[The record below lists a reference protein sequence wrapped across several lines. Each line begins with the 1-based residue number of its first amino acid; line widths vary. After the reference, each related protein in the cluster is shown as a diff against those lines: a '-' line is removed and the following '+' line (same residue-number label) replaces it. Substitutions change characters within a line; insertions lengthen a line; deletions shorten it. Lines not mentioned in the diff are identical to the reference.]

1 LSIVDFFNKCEYK
14 RSIHIFPDLPHKH
27 QSIICHR
34 LLRLMLRYRQLLP
47 LLQHCHRLLR
57 LMLRYRQLLRLML
70 RYRQLLR
77 LMLRYRQ
84 LLPLLRLRHH
94 YHYDDSDDHND
105 SSFYVRTRT
114 ADLTLLS

>member
-1 LSIVDFFNKCEYK
+1 LSIVDFFNKCEYR

-57 LMLRYRQLLRLML
+57 LMLRYRQLL
-70 RYRQLLR
+70 
-77 LMLRYRQ
+77 
-84 LLPLLRLRHH
+84 PLLRLRHH

>member
-1 LSIVDFFNKCEYK
+1 LLISSTNVSTGVLST
-14 RSIHIFPDLPHKH
+14 SFPDLPHKH

-34 LLRLMLRYRQLLP
+34 LLRLLL
-47 LLQHCHRLLR
+47 HCHRLLR
-57 LMLRYRQLLRLML
+57 LLLRYRQLLLRLLL
-70 RYRQLLR
+70 RYRQLLLR
-77 LMLRYRQ
+77 LL
-84 LLPLLRLRHH
+84 LRHH

>member
-1 LSIVDFFNKCEYK
+1 LLISSTNVSTGVLST
-14 RSIHIFPDLPHKH
+14 SFPDLPHKH

-34 LLRLMLRYRQLLP
+34 LLPLLPRYRRLLP
-47 LLQHCHRLLR
+47 LL
-57 LMLRYRQLLRLML
+57 
-70 RYRQLLR
+70 
-77 LMLRYRQ
+77 
-84 LLPLLRLRHH
+84 PLRHH

>member
-70 RYRQLLR
+70 RYRQLL
-77 LMLRYRQ
+77 
-84 LLPLLRLRHH
+84 PLLRLRHH

>member
-1 LSIVDFFNKCEYK
+1 LISSKKCEY
-14 RSIHIFPDLPHKH
+14 RCSSTSFPNLTHKH

-34 LLRLMLRYRQLLP
+34 LLRLLLRYRQLLP
-47 LLQHCHRLLR
+47 LLHCHR
-57 LMLRYRQLLRLML
+57 
-70 RYRQLLR
+70 LLR

-114 ADLTLLS
+114 ADLTSLS

>member
-1 LSIVDFFNKCEYK
+1 
-14 RSIHIFPDLPHKH
+14 
-27 QSIICHR
+27 
-34 LLRLMLRYRQLLP
+34 
-47 LLQHCHRLLR
+47 
-57 LMLRYRQLLRLML
+57 
-70 RYRQLLR
+70 
-77 LMLRYRQ
+77 MLRYRQ

>member
-1 LSIVDFFNKCEYK
+1 LISSTNVSTGVLST
-14 RSIHIFPDLPHKH
+14 SFPDLPHKH

-34 LLRLMLRYRQLLP
+34 LLRLLL
-47 LLQHCHRLLR
+47 HCHRLLR
-57 LMLRYRQLLRLML
+57 LLLRYRQLLLRLLL
-70 RYRQLLR
+70 RYRQLLLR
-77 LMLRYRQ
+77 LLLRYRQ
-84 LLPLLRLRHH
+84 LLLRLLLRHH

>member
-1 LSIVDFFNKCEYK
+1 LLISSTNVSTGVLST
-14 RSIHIFPDLPHKH
+14 SFPDLPHKH

-34 LLRLMLRYRQLLP
+34 LLPLLLRYRQLLP
-47 LLQHCHRLLR
+47 LLQ
-57 LMLRYRQLLRLML
+57 
-70 RYRQLLR
+70 
-77 LMLRYRQ
+77 
-84 LLPLLRLRHH
+84 LRHH

>member
-57 LMLRYRQLLRLML
+57 LMLRYRQLL
-70 RYRQLLR
+70 
-77 LMLRYRQ
+77 
-84 LLPLLRLRHH
+84 PLLRLRHH

>member
-1 LSIVDFFNKCEYK
+1 LSIVDFFNKCEYR

-57 LMLRYRQLLRLML
+57 LMLRYRQLL
-70 RYRQLLR
+70 
-77 LMLRYRQ
+77 
-84 LLPLLRLRHH
+84 PLLLLRHH

>member
-1 LSIVDFFNKCEYK
+1 LLISSTNVSTGVLST
-14 RSIHIFPDLPHKH
+14 SFPDLPHKH
-27 QSIICHR
+27 QSIICH
-34 LLRLMLRYRQLLP
+34 QLLP
-47 LLQHCHRLLR
+47 LLLHCRR
-57 LMLRYRQLLRLML
+57 
-70 RYRQLLR
+70 LLR

>member
-1 LSIVDFFNKCEYK
+1 LLISSTNVSTGVLST
-14 RSIHIFPDLPHKH
+14 SFPDLPHKH

-34 LLRLMLRYRQLLP
+34 LLRLL
-47 LLQHCHRLLR
+47 HCHRLLR
-57 LMLRYRQLLRLML
+57 LLLRYRQLLLRLLL
-70 RYRQLLR
+70 RYRQLLLR
-77 LMLRYRQ
+77 L
-84 LLPLLRLRHH
+84 PLRHH

>member
-1 LSIVDFFNKCEYK
+1 
-14 RSIHIFPDLPHKH
+14 
-27 QSIICHR
+27 
-34 LLRLMLRYRQLLP
+34 MLRYRQLLP
-47 LLQHCHRLLR
+47 LLQHCHR
-57 LMLRYRQLLRLML
+57 
-70 RYRQLLR
+70 LLR

>member
-1 LSIVDFFNKCEYK
+1 VSTDVLST
-14 RSIHIFPDLPHKH
+14 SFPDLPHKH

-34 LLRLMLRYRQLLP
+34 LLRLLL
-47 LLQHCHRLLR
+47 HCHRLLR
-57 LMLRYRQLLRLML
+57 LMLRYHQL
-70 RYRQLLR
+70 
-77 LMLRYRQ
+77 

-114 ADLTLLS
+114 VDLTSLS

>member
-27 QSIICHR
+27 QSII
-34 LLRLMLRYRQLLP
+34 
-47 LLQHCHRLLR
+47 CHRLLR

>member
-1 LSIVDFFNKCEYK
+1 LLISSTNVSTGVLST
-14 RSIHIFPDLPHKH
+14 SFPDLPHKH

-34 LLRLMLRYRQLLP
+34 LLRLL
-47 LLQHCHRLLR
+47 HCHRLLR
-57 LMLRYRQLLRLML
+57 LLLRYRQLLLRLLL
-70 RYRQLLR
+70 RYRQLLLR
-77 LMLRYRQ
+77 LL
-84 LLPLLRLRHH
+84 LRHH

>member
-1 LSIVDFFNKCEYK
+1 LSIVDFFNKCEYR

-34 LLRLMLRYRQLLP
+34 LLPLLLHCHRLLPLLLRYRQLLP
-47 LLQHCHRLLR
+47 L
-57 LMLRYRQLLRLML
+57 
-70 RYRQLLR
+70 
-77 LMLRYRQ
+77 
-84 LLPLLRLRHH
+84 RLRHD

>member
-1 LSIVDFFNKCEYK
+1 LLISSTNVSTGVLST
-14 RSIHIFPDLPHKH
+14 SFPDLPHKH

-57 LMLRYRQLLRLML
+57 LL
-70 RYRQLLR
+70 
-77 LMLRYRQ
+77 LRYRQ
-84 LLPLLRLRHH
+84 LLPLLPLRHH